1 MFRSYFR
8 QMAKVLPQPLK
19 WTRLLT
25 QDTQFDVIW
34 SKNQVNKLEK
44 ISLEAVNDA
53 TVYVL

>member
-1 MFRSYFR
+1 
-8 QMAKVLPQPLK
+8 MANVLLQPLK

-44 ISLEAVNDA
+44 TSLEAVNDA